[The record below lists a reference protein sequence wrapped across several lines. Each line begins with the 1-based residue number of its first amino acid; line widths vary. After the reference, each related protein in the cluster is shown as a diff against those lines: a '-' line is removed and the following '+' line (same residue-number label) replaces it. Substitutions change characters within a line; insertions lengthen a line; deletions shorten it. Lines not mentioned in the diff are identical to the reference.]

1 MNILMVLYKLCS
13 LYKILV
19 LRRKNT
25 NRKCFCRS
33 VAQTL
38 FTYNISRLLNVL
50 WRIFRVSKLCE
61 KLFALEIKQLQYIL
75 IDKSYNRTIYCSNL
89 LSYAVVFYAVV
100 FSCHETN
107 NTQMVMQ
114 EVKILVMNSI
124 WGISVPGIR

>member
-25 NRKCFCRS
+25 IRKCFCRS

-38 FTYNISRLLNVL
+38 FIYNISRLLNVL

-89 LSYAVVFYAVV
+89 LSYAVVF
-100 FSCHETN
+100 SCHETN